1 MGDIVISQVAK
12 DLIINIINIVVLFV
26 IVKALVYK
34 PVKKFLNER
43 TKRVED
49 TVKQTE
55 EKLIEA
61 ENTVRQKDSIIAEG
75 ESKASAIIS
84 EAEDSAQKNASA
96 IIEQANKKAEQIIE
110 KARKNAKY
118 EHDTMLN
125 CAKEEIAGLAI
136 NISEQI
142 LLREVKKED
151 NQRIIDDFFAESG
164 EDK

>member
-34 PVKKFLNER
+34 PVKKFLSER

-49 TVKQTE
+49 TVKQAE

-96 IIEQANKKAEQIIE
+96 IIEEANKKAEQIIE
-110 KARKNAKY
+110 KARKNATY

-125 CAKEEIAGLAI
+125 SAKEEIAGLAI

>member
-34 PVKKFLNER
+34 PVKKFLSER
-43 TKRVED
+43 TARVSD
-49 TVKQTE
+49 TVKQAE

-61 ENTVRQKDSIIAEG
+61 ENTVQKKDAIIAEG

-118 EHDTMLN
+118 EHDTMLSS
-125 CAKEEIAGLAI
+125 AKEEIAGLAI

>member
-34 PVKKFLNER
+34 PVKKFLSER
-43 TKRVED
+43 TKRVSD
-49 TVKQTE
+49 TVNQAE

-61 ENTVRQKDSIIAEG
+61 ENTVRRKDSIIAEG